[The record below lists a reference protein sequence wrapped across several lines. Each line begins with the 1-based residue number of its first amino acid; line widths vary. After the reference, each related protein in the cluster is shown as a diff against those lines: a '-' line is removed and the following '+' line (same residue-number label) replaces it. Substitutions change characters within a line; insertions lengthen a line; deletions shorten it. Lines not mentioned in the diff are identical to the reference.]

1 MDAADRSNTRGTRA
15 SRDIQR
21 NGPQWYRCWIDA
33 SFSTLTLRLVSA
45 DGFIQYKEFRDYFGD
60 DLLTG
65 EANTVE
71 LTALFNEI
79 DVDRSGSITFAQ
91 LLAYFNRHATMISED
106 ETHVFLGMVSDIGD
120 ENNISLKGTDESAA
134 SILSTISSRLEF
146 IKAMQ
151 EWKV

>member
-1 MDAADRSNTRGTRA
+1 MDAIDRSDARGTRA
-15 SRDIQR
+15 SWDIQR
-21 NGPQWYRCWIDA
+21 NGSQWYRCGIDG
-33 SFSTLTLRLVSA
+33 SFSSVLRLVSA

-60 DLLTG
+60 DLLAG

-79 DVDRSGSITFAQ
+79 DVDRSGSITFTQ
-91 LLAYFNRHATMISED
+91 LLAYFNRHATMISEE

-120 ENNISLKGTDESAA
+120 ENNISLKGTHESAT
-134 SILSTISSRLEF
+134 SIFHAMSSRLEF